1 MLGRKTKSIMVCYG
15 IFWSG
20 QLFTA
25 ISRNVVGKNVHATIP
40 KGIVGGFEFTV
51 FQRNLKE
58 WQERPWIHVCECYR
72 KATKLGSTGTVV
84 RNNVLTISYITFQDC
99 RVHIFSD
106 NLSRNSCIY
115 FKRKYQGHLT
125 TVSSQMN

>member
-1 MLGRKTKSIMVCYG
+1 MVFYG

-25 ISRNVVGKNVHATIP
+25 ISRKIVEKDVHATIP

-58 WQERPWIHVCECYR
+58 WQERPWTHVCECYR

-84 RNNVLTISYITFQDC
+84 RNNVLTISYITSQDC

-115 FKRKYQGHLT
+115 FKRKYQGHLS

>member
-15 IFWSG
+15 IFLSG

-25 ISRNVVGKNVHATIP
+25 ISRNIVGKNVHATIP